1 MTFVNPLPEKGVYP
15 FVRIAQELGRRR
27 PDIPL
32 LVVESR
38 GTREMLAA
46 WGWDAEPPDGI
57 HHAIMAERPI
67 RGSSGA

>member
-1 MTFVNPLPEKGVYP
+1 MTFVNPAPDKGAYP

-38 GTREMLAA
+38 GTRRRSSPA
-46 WGWDAEPPDGI
+46 
-57 HHAIMAERPI
+57 
-67 RGSSGA
+67 GSGLGHRNIQLMSDTTDPRRF